1 VRIDFATRNGF
12 RAGWS
17 GLCQVPRHFSPEV
30 AAPVESGPFLLEQR
44 TTRHTAV
51 ARDLHVCSQT
61 NAVDLVCVCE
71 PDHGSKF
78 RFFALLV
85 PVLGARRRLTTRSW
99 HADRDAII
107 IIRQ

>member
-17 GLCQVPRHFSPEV
+17 GLCREPRHFPPDV
-30 AAPVESGPFLLEQR
+30 APVESGPFLLKQR

-51 ARDLHVCSQT
+51 ARDLHVSLQT

-78 RFFALLV
+78 RFFRTFSA
-85 PVLGARRRLTTRSW
+85 VLGAGRRLTT
-99 HADRDAII
+99 
-107 IIRQ
+107 